1 MKTEDMEWYK
11 ANAKVMRMMTRV
23 AGVSEKVS
31 EILEFDKEHLYCM
44 WPKGSVLEFW
54 CENAGKEFE
63 VRSDELYFGYVTV
76 FLKGEKMRFEGS
88 PYYHAG
94 ATVEEK
100 GRLEEALNW
109 MSARWREVRGKGDGE

>member
-11 ANAKVMRMMTRV
+11 ANEKVMRMMTLD
-23 AGVSEKVS
+23 AGVGEKVR

-54 CENAGKEFE
+54 GENAGKEFE

-94 ATVEEK
+94 ATGEEM
-100 GRLEEALNW
+100 RWLEGSLNW
-109 MSARWREVRGKGDGE
+109 MSARWSALKGKK

>member
-1 MKTEDMEWYK
+1 MKTEDKEWYK
-11 ANAKVMRMMTRV
+11 ANEKVMRMMTLD
-23 AGVSEKVS
+23 AGVGEKVR

-44 WPKGSVLEFW
+44 WPKGSVLEYW
-54 CENAGKEFE
+54 GENAGKEFE

-94 ATVEEK
+94 ATGEEM
-100 GRLEEALNW
+100 RWLEGSLNW
-109 MSARWREVRGKGDGE
+109 MSARWSALKGKK